1 MRIIIL
7 GYTGL
12 IGNSIFKNLVKN
24 TSSNLVCVGRN
35 IKDKPYLNRRIKYL
49 KWNFNSFKKHNL
61 YFLKKADI
69 IINCV
74 GKSEKD
80 KNDLENI
87 NSNFVKKLLKYIYL
101 NKYKVRFI
109 HLSSVVVYGSGES
122 HFNQFKLIS
131 EKSVTKINNLYSKS
145 KLEADLS
152 IQNIMKKNLNK
163 NFSYTILRISN
174 VFGGQNKSNLLKYVL
189 FSLKFGF
196 WIKCYD
202 DISFN
207 FINVKDVVQ
216 SVILI
221 INKLKVS
228 KNKTYIVSDDCKQY
242 QVYSSY
248 QKFYKKK
255 ILEIQFPKLLIKFL
269 FYFLP
274 LPKKIVN
281 FMLLISTRTFYSNKK
296 IKNELNFKPKFSLIK
311 QIKYLNEKKI

>member
-35 IKDKPYLNRRIKYL
+35 IKNKPYLNRRIKYL
-49 KWNFNSFKKHNL
+49 KWNFDSFKKHDL

-69 IINCV
+69 IINCA
-74 GKSEKD
+74 GKSEKN
-80 KNDLENI
+80 KNNLENI
-87 NSNFVKKLLKYIYL
+87 NVNFVKKLLKHINL
-101 NKYKVRFI
+101 NQSKVRFV
-109 HLSSVVVYGSGES
+109 HLSSVAVYGGGKSYFDQS
-122 HFNQFKLIS
+122 KLIS
-131 EKSVTKINNLYSKS
+131 EKSVTKINDLYSKS

-152 IQNIMKKNLNK
+152 IQNIIKKNLNK

-174 VFGGQNKSNLLKYVL
+174 VFGGQNKSNLLKFVL

-196 WIKCYD
+196 WIKCSD

-221 INKLKVS
+221 INKLQAS

-242 QVYSSY
+242 QVYNNY
-248 QKFYKKK
+248 QNFYKKK
-255 ILEIQFPKLLIKFL
+255 IIKIQVSRSLIKFL
-269 FYFLP
+269 IYFLP
-274 LPKKIVN
+274 LPKKIIN
-281 FMLLISTRTFYSNKK
+281 FMLLISTRTSYSNKK
-296 IKNELNFKPKFSLIK
+296 IKNELNCNPKFSLIK
-311 QIKYLNEKKI
+311 KIKSLNE